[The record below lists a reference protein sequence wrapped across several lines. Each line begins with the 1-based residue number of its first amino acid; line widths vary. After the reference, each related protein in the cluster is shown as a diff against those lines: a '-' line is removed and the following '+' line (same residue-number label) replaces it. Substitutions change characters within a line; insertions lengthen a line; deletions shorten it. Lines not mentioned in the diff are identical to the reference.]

1 MGLFLGA
8 VNEGV
13 CSEIEMLVPASRSVR
28 TVSQHILRSLAER
41 GEVAR
46 PQPEPCIQS
55 QDLGPEDPL
64 RDRPERPQTQ
74 KRKGHVEYPLTRRW
88 NQTPPMIARPIS
100 PAPA

>member
-64 RDRPERPQTQ
+64 RDRPELPQKQ
-74 KRKGHVEYPLTRRW
+74 KRSGHVQYPSTAGL
-88 NQTPPMIARPIS
+88 NETPTIVDPRIS
-100 PAPA
+100 PV

>member
-13 CSEIEMLVPASRSVR
+13 CSEIEMLVPASRTVR
-28 TVSQHILRSLAER
+28 TVSQHILRGLAER

-55 QDLGPEDPL
+55 QDLRPEDPL

-74 KRKGHVEYPLTRRW
+74 KRSGHVEYPSTTGWNETRTMVDR
-88 NQTPPMIARPIS
+88 RIS
-100 PAPA
+100 PVTR